1 MPSKQEIEYGTI
13 AHLIS
18 ILGLMCAASPEK
30 ITDLLTEYLFD
41 EEGGSM
47 VNFYTLTAI
56 RMMRAQSG
64 GLLKKML
71 KPYWISST
79 QNQSMF
85 GSMGMCLRTP

>member
-41 EEGGSM
+41 EEGGAWSI
-47 VNFYTLTAI
+47 FTL
-56 RMMRAQSG
+56 
-64 GLLKKML
+64 
-71 KPYWISST
+71 
-79 QNQSMF
+79 
-85 GSMGMCLRTP
+85 